1 MAGPPQPTQELMM
14 VFNAHQN
21 VQRVIETA
29 WSFYLLKY
37 ALKVSEDIV
46 FTQHMHDILYETI
59 VLLHTCHS

>member
-1 MAGPPQPTQELMM
+1 M

>member
-1 MAGPPQPTQELMM
+1 M

-37 ALKVSEDIV
+37 ALKVSEGIV
-46 FTQHMHDILYETI
+46 YTYMHYKII
-59 VLLHTCHS
+59 